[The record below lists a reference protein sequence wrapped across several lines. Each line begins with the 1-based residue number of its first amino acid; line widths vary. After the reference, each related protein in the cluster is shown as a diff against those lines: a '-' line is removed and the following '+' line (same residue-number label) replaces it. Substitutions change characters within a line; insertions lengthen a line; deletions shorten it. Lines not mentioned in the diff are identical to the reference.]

1 MYNGALGTIQGLHAQ
16 RIRGA
21 STVHCWPLHWTGSW
35 WELQGSHAMNELVE
49 VQREEYRAGK
59 RMQIWFRRLVRSERT
74 LCPSALQSH
83 IKAQH
88 RSSTSRIGKMVWD
101 FPGGPV
107 VKNPPASAGDMG
119 SIPGP
124 GRFHRLLGSQACV
137 LQLLTSHALE
147 LRCCNQ
153 RVAPACCQ
161 QRKPTRSSEDSAQSK
176 MDKQNILKRKEKRF
190 IH

>member
-1 MYNGALGTIQGLHAQ
+1 MNHQAMQHCLCFPHSRLSFFSSFYWQHGLLKTDSDAEWLAHFFMTCRKYSFRNRNMPSSKIHTEGEKLGTKI
-16 RIRGA
+16 I
-21 STVHCWPLHWTGSW
+21 
-35 WELQGSHAMNELVE
+35 ENN
-49 VQREEYRAGK
+49 
-59 RMQIWFRRLVRSERT
+59 
-74 LCPSALQSH
+74 
-83 IKAQH
+83 H
-88 RSSTSRIGKMVWD
+88 RQD
-101 FPGGPV
+101 FPSGGPGL
-107 VKNPPASAGDMG
+107 KNPPASAGDMG

-124 GRFHRLLGSQACV
+124 GRFHRPLGSQACV

-176 MDKQNILKRKEKRF
+176 MDKQNILKRKEKQF